1 MPPLLFHAGK
11 AQSISVT
18 SNQLSQALQMGS
30 PVHVCAEYRCLVHE
44 GRAGRQGDSTK
55 KGRKCSTTEKGST
68 RRKGHVAGTHIA
80 PEHLIPRQD

>member
-44 GRAGRQGDSTK
+44 GRQAGRETAPR
-55 KGRKCSTTEKGST
+55 KGRKCSNRKGARDTSREARAEKGMPLE
-68 RRKGHVAGTHIA
+68 HI
-80 PEHLIPRQD
+80 LRQSI